1 MHIPMLDLKAE
12 YLYMKEDIDS
22 AIARCL
28 EHQQWILGPE
38 VTEFEQAVAKYIG
51 VKHCIGT
58 SSGTDALVVA
68 LRALAIKTK
77 GQEYFDRSDL
87 IITTP
92 FTFTATGDAILR
104 AGATPLFVDIDPIT
118 YNINPVLIRS
128 CLESFPHSLSPLVL
142 SPSHVVGIL
151 PVHLYGQSCQ
161 MDEIMAIAREHDLFV
176 VEDCA
181 QAFGAKWKLKDG
193 EGQTA
198 DGEER
203 MVGSIGDVGCFSF
216 FPSKNL
222 GGFGDAGAI
231 TTNDDELDGLI
242 RMLIKHGGKDKYN
255 VHHIGYNARLD
266 TLQAAIL
273 LAKLKHIDEFNTRR
287 RQIAQLYAEGMKHIK
302 GVVLPSVFSHSAL
315 ANKSHVFHQF
325 TLRVLDGQRDSLQA
339 HLKAAGIDTMVY
351 YPIPL
356 HSMKVFSDR
365 RFVLAE
371 LIETEGTALNVL
383 SLPIEPLSD
392 RNHILYGLKCISDF
406 FA

>member
-1 MHIPMLDLKAE
+1 MLDLKAE
-12 YLYMKEDIDS
+12 YLYMKADIDT

-38 VTEFEQAVAKYIG
+38 VTEFEEAVARYIG
-51 VKHCIGT
+51 VSHCVGT

-128 CLESFPHSLSPLVL
+128 CLESFPHSLSPLAF

-151 PVHLYGQSCQ
+151 SVHLYGQSCQ
-161 MDEIMAIAREHDLFV
+161 MDEIMAIAREYNLFV

-181 QAFGAKWKLKDG
+181 QAFEAKTRLANG

-198 DGEER
+198 NGKWH
-203 MVGSIGDVGCFSF
+203 MVGSVGDVGCFSF

-231 TTNDDELDGLI
+231 TTNDDELDCLI

-255 VHHIGYNARLD
+255 VDHIGYNARLD

-273 LAKLKHIDEFNTRR
+273 LARLRYIDEFNTRR
-287 RQIAQLYAEGMKHIK
+287 RQIAQLYTDGLKDIEGI
-302 GVVLPSVFSHSAL
+302 VLPLALSHWPL
-315 ANKSHVFHQF
+315 AINSHVFHQF
-325 TLRVLDGQRDSLQA
+325 TLRVLGGQRDSVQA
-339 HLKAAGIDTMVY
+339 HLKKAGIDSMIY
-351 YPIPL
+351 YPVPL
-356 HSMKVFSDR
+356 HKMRVFSNMCYVCDG
-365 RFVLAE
+365 L
-371 LIETEGTALNVL
+371 TESEGATKCVL
-383 SLPIEPLSD
+383 SLPIEPLFD
-392 RNHILYGLKCISDF
+392 EELIFCTIKLTKKF
-406 FA
+406 FS